1 MKTNQVGEGNNL
13 RIRFFS
19 ILIIVFA
26 EIVLT
31 ITSKDEFRDFLSSLL
46 AVISLDLVFL
56 LFLFDQKKNQNT
68 LIEAQKNI
76 IHEHEKVLAIIN
88 SIREAIVSVD
98 IKGNIELY
106 NSAALDFFDTNAS
119 LIGKNINN
127 INNILK
133 LTTLDGKTFNLKKV
147 LVKNKSLFS
156 RNDLSFSLGEEK
168 IRVEIELVAVSD
180 VFLTKER
187 LKDKKYILMIRD
199 ITKQKTLDEERDE
212 FISVVSHELRTPVTI
227 AEGAIS
233 NLSLAIEKDMPK
245 QVLSKNA
252 DITHEQVKF
261 LATMINDLSTLSRA
275 ERGVGDKFVELN
287 IKDLGQKILEK
298 YHKNADDKG
307 LNLELVMDNN
317 LPSIKTSEL
326 YLEELLQN
334 LITNA
339 LKYTKEGEIKISITN
354 NEKNIR
360 FMVEDTGIG
369 ISKSDQKKI
378 FDKFYRSEDY
388 RTRETGGTGL
398 GLYVSSKL
406 AYKLDTKIEL
416 SSKLN
421 HGSKFWFDIKLSWL
435 YFITDIYLTYR
446 AY

>member
-1 MKTNQVGEGNNL
+1 MKANQVGEGNNL

-19 ILIIVFA
+19 VLIIIFA

-46 AVISLDLVFL
+46 AVISLDLIFL

-127 INNILK
+127 ILK

-156 RNDLSFSLGEEK
+156 RNDLSFNLGEEK

-252 DITHEQVKF
+252 DITYEQVKF

-298 YHKNADDKG
+298 YHKNADEKG

-406 AYKLDTKIEL
+406 ADKLDTKIEL

-421 HGSKFWFDIKLSWL
+421 HGSKFWFDIKLS
-435 YFITDIYLTYR
+435 
-446 AY
+446 

>member
-119 LIGKNINN
+119 LIGKN

-275 ERGVGDKFVELN
+275 ERGVGDKYVELN

-307 LNLELVMDNN
+307 LNLELAMDNN

-406 AYKLDTKIEL
+406 ADKLDTKIEL

-421 HGSKFWFDIKLSWL
+421 HGSKFWFDIKLS
-435 YFITDIYLTYR
+435 
-446 AY
+446 

>member
-1 MKTNQVGEGNNL
+1 MKANQVGEGNNL

-19 ILIIVFA
+19 VLIIVFA

-46 AVISLDLVFL
+46 AVISLDLIFL

-127 INNILK
+127 ILK

-156 RNDLSFSLGEEK
+156 RNDLSFNLGEEK

-252 DITHEQVKF
+252 DITYEQVKF

-275 ERGVGDKFVELN
+275 ERGVGNKFVELN

-298 YHKNADDKG
+298 YHKNADEKG

-406 AYKLDTKIEL
+406 ADKLDTKIEL

-421 HGSKFWFDIKLSWL
+421 HGSKFWFDIKLS
-435 YFITDIYLTYR
+435 
-446 AY
+446 

>member
-31 ITSKDEFRDFLSSLL
+31 ITSKDECRDFLSSLL

-119 LIGKNINN
+119 LIGKN

-275 ERGVGDKFVELN
+275 ERGVGDKFIELN
-287 IKDLGQKILEK
+287 IKDLGRKILEK

-421 HGSKFWFDIKLSWL
+421 HGSKFWFDIKLS
-435 YFITDIYLTYR
+435 
-446 AY
+446 

>member
-1 MKTNQVGEGNNL
+1 MKTNQVGEGDNL

-19 ILIIVFA
+19 VLIIIFA

-31 ITSKDEFRDFLSSLL
+31 ITSKAEFRDFISSLL

-76 IHEHEKVLAIIN
+76 INEHEKVLAIIN
-88 SIREAIVSVD
+88 SIREVIVSVD

-127 INNILK
+127 ILK
-133 LTTLDGKTFNLKKV
+133 LTTLDGKTFNLKKI

-156 RNDLSFSLGEEK
+156 RNDLSFNLGEEK

-212 FISVVSHELRTPVTI
+212 FISVVSHELRTPVAI

-275 ERGVGDKFVELN
+275 ERGVGDNFVELN
-287 IKDLGQKILEK
+287 IKDVGQKILEK

-406 AYKLDTKIEL
+406 ADKLSTKIEL

-421 HGSKFWFDIKLSWL
+421 HGSKFWFDIKLS
-435 YFITDIYLTYR
+435 
-446 AY
+446 

>member
-1 MKTNQVGEGNNL
+1 MKANQVGEGNNL

-19 ILIIVFA
+19 VLIIVFA

-46 AVISLDLVFL
+46 AVISLELVFL

-127 INNILK
+127 ILK

-156 RNDLSFSLGEEK
+156 RNDLSFNLGEEK

-252 DITHEQVKF
+252 DITYEQVKF

-298 YHKNADDKG
+298 YHKNADEKG

-406 AYKLDTKIEL
+406 ADKLDTKIEL

-435 YFITDIYLTYR
+435 YFMTDIYLTYR

>member
-1 MKTNQVGEGNNL
+1 MGEGNNL

-119 LIGKNINN
+119 LIGKN

-307 LNLELVMDNN
+307 LNLELAMDNN

-406 AYKLDTKIEL
+406 ADKLDTKIEL

-421 HGSKFWFDIKLSWL
+421 HGSKFWFDIKLS
-435 YFITDIYLTYR
+435 
-446 AY
+446 

>member
-1 MKTNQVGEGNNL
+1 MKANQVGEGNNL

-19 ILIIVFA
+19 VLIIVFA

-127 INNILK
+127 ILK

-156 RNDLSFSLGEEK
+156 RNDLSFNLGEEK
-168 IRVEIELVAVSD
+168 IRVEIELVAVFD

-252 DITHEQVKF
+252 DITYEQVKF

-298 YHKNADDKG
+298 YHKNADEKG

-406 AYKLDTKIEL
+406 ADKLDTKIEL

-421 HGSKFWFDIKLSWL
+421 HGSKFWFDIKLS
-435 YFITDIYLTYR
+435 
-446 AY
+446 

>member
-1 MKTNQVGEGNNL
+1 MKANQVGEGNNL

-19 ILIIVFA
+19 VLIIIFA

-46 AVISLDLVFL
+46 AVISLDLIFL
-56 LFLFDQKKNQNT
+56 LFLFNQKKNQNT

-88 SIREAIVSVD
+88 SIREAIVIVD

-119 LIGKNINN
+119 LIGKN

-156 RNDLSFSLGEEK
+156 RNDLSFNLGEEK

-252 DITHEQVKF
+252 DITYEQVKF

-298 YHKNADDKG
+298 YHKNADEKG

-406 AYKLDTKIEL
+406 ADKLDTKIEL

-421 HGSKFWFDIKLSWL
+421 HGSKFWFDIKLS
-435 YFITDIYLTYR
+435 
-446 AY
+446 

>member
-1 MKTNQVGEGNNL
+1 MKTNQVGKGNNL

-19 ILIIVFA
+19 VLIIVFA

-31 ITSKDEFRDFLSSLL
+31 IISKDEFRDFLSSLL
-46 AVISLDLVFL
+46 AVISLDLIFL
-56 LFLFDQKKNQNT
+56 LFLFDQKKNQNI

-88 SIREAIVSVD
+88 SIREAIVSID

-127 INNILK
+127 ILK
-133 LTTLDGKTFNLKKV
+133 LTTLDGKTFNLKKI

-156 RNDLSFSLGEEK
+156 RNDLSFNLGEEK

-406 AYKLDTKIEL
+406 ADKLDTKIEL

-421 HGSKFWFDIKLSWL
+421 HGSKFWFDIKLS
-435 YFITDIYLTYR
+435 
-446 AY
+446 

>member
-1 MKTNQVGEGNNL
+1 MKANQVGEGNNL

-19 ILIIVFA
+19 VLIIVFA

-46 AVISLDLVFL
+46 AVISLDLIFL

-127 INNILK
+127 ILK

-156 RNDLSFSLGEEK
+156 RNDLSFNLGEEK

-252 DITHEQVKF
+252 DITYEQVKF

-275 ERGVGDKFVELN
+275 EKGVGDKFVELN

-298 YHKNADDKG
+298 YHKNADEKG

-406 AYKLDTKIEL
+406 ADKLDTKIEL

-421 HGSKFWFDIKLSWL
+421 HGSKFWFDIKLS
-435 YFITDIYLTYR
+435 
-446 AY
+446 

>member
-1 MKTNQVGEGNNL
+1 MKIKQVGEGNNL
-13 RIRFFS
+13 RIRVFS
-19 ILIIVFA
+19 VLIIIFA

-31 ITSKDEFRDFLSSLL
+31 ITSKDEFRDFISSLL

-76 IHEHEKVLAIIN
+76 INEHEKVLAIIN
-88 SIREAIVSVD
+88 SIREVIVSVD

-127 INNILK
+127 ILK
-133 LTTLDGKTFNLKKV
+133 LTTLDGKTFNLKKI

-156 RNDLSFSLGEEK
+156 RNDLSFNLGEEK

-252 DITHEQVKF
+252 NITHEQVKF

-275 ERGVGDKFVELN
+275 ERGVGDNFVELN

-317 LPSIKTSEL
+317 LTSIKTSEL

-406 AYKLDTKIEL
+406 ADKLSTKIEL

-435 YFITDIYLTYR
+435 YFKADIYLTYR

>member
-1 MKTNQVGEGNNL
+1 MRTNQVGECNNL

-119 LIGKNINN
+119 LIGKN

-252 DITHEQVKF
+252 DITYEQVKF

-298 YHKNADDKG
+298 YHKNADEKG

-406 AYKLDTKIEL
+406 ADKLDTKIEL

-421 HGSKFWFDIKLSWL
+421 HGSKFWFDIKLS
-435 YFITDIYLTYR
+435 
-446 AY
+446 

>member
-119 LIGKNINN
+119 LIGKN

-287 IKDLGQKILEK
+287 IKDLGRKILEK

-421 HGSKFWFDIKLSWL
+421 HGSKFWFDIKLS
-435 YFITDIYLTYR
+435 
-446 AY
+446 

>member
-1 MKTNQVGEGNNL
+1 MKANQVGEGNNL

-19 ILIIVFA
+19 VLIIVFA

-127 INNILK
+127 ILK

-156 RNDLSFSLGEEK
+156 RNDLSFNLGEEK

-180 VFLTKER
+180 VF
-187 LKDKKYILMIRD
+187 LMIRD

-245 QVLSKNA
+245 QVVSKNA
-252 DITHEQVKF
+252 DITYEQVKF

-298 YHKNADDKG
+298 YHKNADEKG

-406 AYKLDTKIEL
+406 ADKLDTKIEL

-421 HGSKFWFDIKLSWL
+421 HGSKFWFDIKLS
-435 YFITDIYLTYR
+435 
-446 AY
+446 

>member
-19 ILIIVFA
+19 VLIIVFA

-56 LFLFDQKKNQNT
+56 LFLFDQKKNQNI

-88 SIREAIVSVD
+88 SIREAIVSID

-127 INNILK
+127 ILK
-133 LTTLDGKTFNLKKV
+133 LTTLDGKTFNLKKI

-156 RNDLSFSLGEEK
+156 RNDLSFNLGEEK

-252 DITHEQVKF
+252 DITYEQVKF

-298 YHKNADDKG
+298 YHKNADNKG

-406 AYKLDTKIEL
+406 ADKLDTKIEL

-421 HGSKFWFDIKLSWL
+421 HGSKFWFDIKLS
-435 YFITDIYLTYR
+435 
-446 AY
+446 

>member
-119 LIGKNINN
+119 LIGKN

-275 ERGVGDKFVELN
+275 ERGVGDKFIELN
-287 IKDLGQKILEK
+287 IKDLGRKILEK

-421 HGSKFWFDIKLSWL
+421 HGSKFWFDIKLS
-435 YFITDIYLTYR
+435 
-446 AY
+446 

>member
-1 MKTNQVGEGNNL
+1 MKTNQVGKGNNL

-19 ILIIVFA
+19 VLIIVFA

-31 ITSKDEFRDFLSSLL
+31 IISKDEFRDFLSSLL

-56 LFLFDQKKNQNT
+56 LFLFDQKKNQNI

-88 SIREAIVSVD
+88 SIREAIVSID

-127 INNILK
+127 ILK
-133 LTTLDGKTFNLKKV
+133 LTALDGKTFNLKKI

-156 RNDLSFSLGEEK
+156 RNDLSFNLGEEK

-261 LATMINDLSTLSRA
+261 LATIINDLSTLSRA

-406 AYKLDTKIEL
+406 ADKLDTKIEL

-421 HGSKFWFDIKLSWL
+421 HGSKFWFDIKLS
-435 YFITDIYLTYR
+435 
-446 AY
+446 

>member
-1 MKTNQVGEGNNL
+1 MKTNQVGKGNNL

-19 ILIIVFA
+19 VLIIVFA

-31 ITSKDEFRDFLSSLL
+31 IISKDEFRDFLSSLL

-56 LFLFDQKKNQNT
+56 LFLFDQKKNQNI

-88 SIREAIVSVD
+88 SIREAIVSID

-127 INNILK
+127 ILK
-133 LTTLDGKTFNLKKV
+133 LTALDGKTFNLKKI

-156 RNDLSFSLGEEK
+156 RNDLSFNLGEEK

-406 AYKLDTKIEL
+406 ADKLDTKIEL

-421 HGSKFWFDIKLSWL
+421 HGSKFWFDIKLS
-435 YFITDIYLTYR
+435 
-446 AY
+446 

>member
-1 MKTNQVGEGNNL
+1 MKANQVGEGNNL

-19 ILIIVFA
+19 VLIIVFA

-46 AVISLDLVFL
+46 AVISLDLIFL

-106 NSAALDFFDTNAS
+106 NSAALDFFDTNTS
-119 LIGKNINN
+119 LIGKN

-156 RNDLSFSLGEEK
+156 RNDLSFNLGEEK

-252 DITHEQVKF
+252 DITYEQVKF

-298 YHKNADDKG
+298 YHKNADEKG

-398 GLYVSSKL
+398 GLYVSSKI
-406 AYKLDTKIEL
+406 ADKLDTKIEL

-421 HGSKFWFDIKLSWL
+421 HGSKFWFDIKLS
-435 YFITDIYLTYR
+435 
-446 AY
+446 

>member
-1 MKTNQVGEGNNL
+1 MKANQVGEGNNL

-19 ILIIVFA
+19 VLIIVFA

-46 AVISLDLVFL
+46 AVISLDLIFL

-88 SIREAIVSVD
+88 SIKEAIVSVD

-127 INNILK
+127 ILK

-156 RNDLSFSLGEEK
+156 RNDLSFNLGEEK

-252 DITHEQVKF
+252 DITYEQVKF
-261 LATMINDLSTLSRA
+261 LATMINDLSTLSCA

-298 YHKNADDKG
+298 YHKNADEKG

-317 LPSIKTSEL
+317 LSSIKTSEL

-406 AYKLDTKIEL
+406 ADKLDTKIEL

-421 HGSKFWFDIKLSWL
+421 HGSKFWFDIKLS
-435 YFITDIYLTYR
+435 
-446 AY
+446 

>member
-1 MKTNQVGEGNNL
+1 MKTKQVGEGNNL
-13 RIRFFS
+13 RIRVFS
-19 ILIIVFA
+19 VLIIIFA

-56 LFLFDQKKNQNT
+56 LFFFDQKKNQNT

-119 LIGKNINN
+119 LVGKN

-133 LTTLDGKTFNLKKV
+133 LTTLDGKAFNFKKV
-147 LVKNKSLFS
+147 LVKNKNLFS
-156 RNDLSFSLGEEK
+156 RNDLSFSVGEEK

-187 LKDKKYILMIRD
+187 LRDKKYILMIRD

-275 ERGVGDKFVELN
+275 ERGVGDNFVELN

-406 AYKLDTKIEL
+406 ADKLSTKIEL

-421 HGSKFWFDIKLSWL
+421 HGSKFWFDIKLS
-435 YFITDIYLTYR
+435 
-446 AY
+446 

>member
-127 INNILK
+127 ILK

-212 FISVVSHELRTPVTI
+212 FISVVSHELRTPVNI

-354 NEKNIR
+354 HEKNIR

-406 AYKLDTKIEL
+406 ADKLDTKIEL

-421 HGSKFWFDIKLSWL
+421 HGSKFWFDIKLS
-435 YFITDIYLTYR
+435 
-446 AY
+446 

>member
-1 MKTNQVGEGNNL
+1 MKANQVGEGNNL

-19 ILIIVFA
+19 VLIIVFA

-46 AVISLDLVFL
+46 AVISLDLIFL

-127 INNILK
+127 ILK

-156 RNDLSFSLGEEK
+156 RNDLSFNLGEEK
-168 IRVEIELVAVSD
+168 IRVEIELVAVSG

-252 DITHEQVKF
+252 DITYEQVKF

-298 YHKNADDKG
+298 YHKNADEKG

-406 AYKLDTKIEL
+406 ADKLDTKIEL

-421 HGSKFWFDIKLSWL
+421 HGSKFWFDIKLS
-435 YFITDIYLTYR
+435 
-446 AY
+446 

>member
-127 INNILK
+127 ILK

-212 FISVVSHELRTPVTI
+212 LMSVVSHELRTPVTI

-354 NEKNIR
+354 HEKNIR

-406 AYKLDTKIEL
+406 ADKLDTKIEL

-421 HGSKFWFDIKLSWL
+421 HGSKFWFDIKLS
-435 YFITDIYLTYR
+435 
-446 AY
+446 

>member
-1 MKTNQVGEGNNL
+1 MKTKQVGEGNNL
-13 RIRFFS
+13 RIRVFS
-19 ILIIVFA
+19 VLIIIFA

-31 ITSKDEFRDFLSSLL
+31 ITSKDEFRDFISSLL

-119 LIGKNINN
+119 LVGKN

-133 LTTLDGKTFNLKKV
+133 LTTLDGKAFNFKKV
-147 LVKNKSLFS
+147 LVKNKNLFS
-156 RNDLSFSLGEEK
+156 RNDLSFSVGEEK

-187 LKDKKYILMIRD
+187 LRDKKYILMIRD

-275 ERGVGDKFVELN
+275 ERGVGDNFVELN

-406 AYKLDTKIEL
+406 ADKLSTKIEL

-435 YFITDIYLTYR
+435 YFKADIYLTYR

>member
-1 MKTNQVGEGNNL
+1 MKTNRVGEGNNL
-13 RIRFFS
+13 RIRVFS
-19 ILIIVFA
+19 VLIIIFA

-56 LFLFDQKKNQNT
+56 LFFFDQKKNQNT

-119 LIGKNINN
+119 LVGKN

-133 LTTLDGKTFNLKKV
+133 LTTLDGKAFNFKKV
-147 LVKNKSLFS
+147 LVKNKNLFS
-156 RNDLSFSLGEEK
+156 RNDLSFSVGEEK

-187 LKDKKYILMIRD
+187 LRDKKYILMIRD

-275 ERGVGDKFVELN
+275 ERGVGDNFVELN

-406 AYKLDTKIEL
+406 ADKLSTKIEL

-421 HGSKFWFDIKLSWL
+421 HGSKFWFDIKLS
-435 YFITDIYLTYR
+435 
-446 AY
+446 

>member
-1 MKTNQVGEGNNL
+1 MKANQVGEGNNL

-19 ILIIVFA
+19 VLIIVFA

-46 AVISLDLVFL
+46 AVISLDLIFL
-56 LFLFDQKKNQNT
+56 LFLFNQKKNQNT

-127 INNILK
+127 ILK

-156 RNDLSFSLGEEK
+156 RNDLSFNLGEEK

-252 DITHEQVKF
+252 DITYEQVKF

-298 YHKNADDKG
+298 YHKNADEKG

-406 AYKLDTKIEL
+406 ADKLDTKIEL

-435 YFITDIYLTYR
+435 YFMTDIYLTYR

>member
-13 RIRFFS
+13 RIRFFP

-88 SIREAIVSVD
+88 SIRDAIVSVD

-119 LIGKNINN
+119 LIGKN

-354 NEKNIR
+354 HEKNIR

-406 AYKLDTKIEL
+406 ADKLDTKIEL

-421 HGSKFWFDIKLSWL
+421 HGSKFWFDIKLS
-435 YFITDIYLTYR
+435 
-446 AY
+446 

>member
-1 MKTNQVGEGNNL
+1 MKANQVGEGNNL

-19 ILIIVFA
+19 VLIIVFA

-46 AVISLDLVFL
+46 AVISLDLIFL

-127 INNILK
+127 ILK

-156 RNDLSFSLGEEK
+156 RNDLSFNLGEEK

-252 DITHEQVKF
+252 DITYEQVKF

-298 YHKNADDKG
+298 YHKNADEKG

-334 LITNA
+334 LIANA

-406 AYKLDTKIEL
+406 ADKLDTKIEL

-421 HGSKFWFDIKLSWL
+421 HGSKFWFDIKLS
-435 YFITDIYLTYR
+435 
-446 AY
+446 

>member
-1 MKTNQVGEGNNL
+1 MKTKQVGEGNNL
-13 RIRFFS
+13 RIRVFS
-19 ILIIVFA
+19 VLIIIFA

-127 INNILK
+127 ILK

-168 IRVEIELVAVSD
+168 IRVEIELVAISD

-421 HGSKFWFDIKLSWL
+421 HGSKFWFDIKLS
-435 YFITDIYLTYR
+435 
-446 AY
+446 

>member
-19 ILIIVFA
+19 VLIIVFT

-119 LIGKNINN
+119 LIGKN

-406 AYKLDTKIEL
+406 ADKLDTKIEL

-421 HGSKFWFDIKLSWL
+421 HGSKFWFNIKLS
-435 YFITDIYLTYR
+435 
-446 AY
+446 

>member
-1 MKTNQVGEGNNL
+1 MKANQVGEGNNL

-19 ILIIVFA
+19 VLIIVFA

-46 AVISLDLVFL
+46 AVISLDLIFL

-106 NSAALDFFDTNAS
+106 NSAALDFFDTNVS
-119 LIGKNINN
+119 LIGKN

-156 RNDLSFSLGEEK
+156 RNDLSFNLGEEK

-252 DITHEQVKF
+252 DITYEQVKF

-298 YHKNADDKG
+298 YHKNADEKG

-406 AYKLDTKIEL
+406 ADKLDTKIEL

-421 HGSKFWFDIKLSWL
+421 HGSKFWFDIKLS
-435 YFITDIYLTYR
+435 
-446 AY
+446 

>member
-421 HGSKFWFDIKLSWL
+421 HGSKFWFDIKLS
-435 YFITDIYLTYR
+435 
-446 AY
+446 

>member
-1 MKTNQVGEGNNL
+1 MKTNQVGKGNNL

-19 ILIIVFA
+19 VLIIVFA

-31 ITSKDEFRDFLSSLL
+31 IISKDEFRDFLSSLL

-56 LFLFDQKKNQNT
+56 LFLFNQKKNQNI

-88 SIREAIVSVD
+88 SIKEAIVSID

-127 INNILK
+127 ILK
-133 LTTLDGKTFNLKKV
+133 LTTLDGKTFNLKKI

-156 RNDLSFSLGEEK
+156 RNDLSFNLGEEK

-212 FISVVSHELRTPVTI
+212 FISMVSHELRTPVTI

-406 AYKLDTKIEL
+406 ADKLDTKIEL

-421 HGSKFWFDIKLSWL
+421 HGSKFWFDIKLS
-435 YFITDIYLTYR
+435 
-446 AY
+446 

>member
-1 MKTNQVGEGNNL
+1 MKANQVGEGNNL

-19 ILIIVFA
+19 VLIIVFV

-119 LIGKNINN
+119 LIGKN

-252 DITHEQVKF
+252 DITYEQVKF

-275 ERGVGDKFVELN
+275 ERGVGDKFVKLN

-298 YHKNADDKG
+298 YHKNADEKG

-406 AYKLDTKIEL
+406 ADKLDTKIEL

-421 HGSKFWFDIKLSWL
+421 HGSKFWFDIKLS
-435 YFITDIYLTYR
+435 
-446 AY
+446 

>member
-1 MKTNQVGEGNNL
+1 MKTKQVGEGNNL
-13 RIRFFS
+13 RIRVFS
-19 ILIIVFA
+19 VLIIIFA

-31 ITSKDEFRDFLSSLL
+31 ITSKDEFRDFISSLL

-119 LIGKNINN
+119 LVGKN

-133 LTTLDGKTFNLKKV
+133 LATLDGKAFNFKKV
-147 LVKNKSLFS
+147 LVKNKNLFS
-156 RNDLSFSLGEEK
+156 RNDLSFSVGEEK

-187 LKDKKYILMIRD
+187 LRDKKYILMIRD

-275 ERGVGDKFVELN
+275 ERGVGDNFVELN

-406 AYKLDTKIEL
+406 ADKLSTKIEL

-421 HGSKFWFDIKLSWL
+421 HGSKFWFDIKLS
-435 YFITDIYLTYR
+435 
-446 AY
+446 

>member
-1 MKTNQVGEGNNL
+1 MKANQVGEGNNL

-19 ILIIVFA
+19 VLIIVFA

-46 AVISLDLVFL
+46 AVISLDLIFL

-127 INNILK
+127 ILK

-156 RNDLSFSLGEEK
+156 RNDLLFNLGEEK

-252 DITHEQVKF
+252 DITYEQVKF

-298 YHKNADDKG
+298 YHKNADEKG

-406 AYKLDTKIEL
+406 ADKLDTKIEL

-421 HGSKFWFDIKLSWL
+421 HGSKFWFDIKLS
-435 YFITDIYLTYR
+435 
-446 AY
+446 